1 MEKRLYIILS
11 ILIMS
16 LSIKASE
23 PDMLVTQKG
32 ETLNVYNL
40 DLTSSE
46 YIYYTLSDDVN
57 SPITKILK
65 EDVLIIKKSDGTKI
79 DPSQNTNI
87 ATRNAVVNPGAHDP
101 VTHRVTSTFYSKKAK
116 ENILVVE
123 DGVGQVLYMRILSD
137 QEKTLSVIKYVPNK
151 RPYNGEMPYYN
162 RERYVIPEY
171 VEYQNE
177 TYTVVSV
184 DNLAFC
190 RNINIHWRKDKMKE
204 IVFPSTLKAIGYRS
218 FSDRCCLSKIILP
231 ESIERIGDMAFISCG
246 GEAAFEQL
254 YIPKGVKYIGED
266 AFRCVGNNISPRGY
280 FQGNLTSMPDF
291 ITVGNCK
298 NYGIDEEAVEAY
310 EKRYFNK

>member
-137 QEKTLSVIKYVPNK
+137 QEKTLSVTKYRGDGK
-151 RPYNGEMPYYN
+151 SDYNDEK
-162 RERYVIPEY
+162 YVIPEY
-171 VEYQNE
+171 VEFQDE
-177 TYTVVSV
+177 KYTVISV
-184 DNLAFC
+184 DKSAFSPFGL
-190 RNINIHWRKDKMKE
+190 RDKIKE
-204 IVFPSTLKAIGYRS
+204 IVFPSTLKTIGNHS
-218 FSDRCCLSKIILP
+218 FAGRWHLSKIILP

-246 GEAAFEQL
+246 VKAAFEQL

-266 AFRCVGNNISPRGY
+266 AFRRVGNNVSFRGY

-291 ITVGNCK
+291 ITIGNCK

-310 EKRYFNK
+310 EKRYLNK

>member
-1 MEKRLYIILS
+1 M
-11 ILIMS
+11 
-16 LSIKASE
+16 
-23 PDMLVTQKG
+23 
-32 ETLNVYNL
+32 
-40 DLTSSE
+40 
-46 YIYYTLSDDVN
+46 
-57 SPITKILK
+57 
-65 EDVLIIKKSDGTKI
+65 LIIKKSDGTKI

-137 QEKTLSVIKYVPNK
+137 QEKTLSVTKYWGDGK
-151 RPYNGEMPYYN
+151 SDYNE
-162 RERYVIPEY
+162 EKYVIPEY
-171 VEYQNE
+171 VEHQNE

-184 DNLAFC
+184 DDLAFC

-266 AFRCVGNNISPRGY
+266 AFRCVGNNMSPRGY

-291 ITVGNCK
+291 ITIGNCK

>member
-1 MEKRLYIILS
+1 MEKRLYSILS

-101 VTHRVTSTFYSKKAK
+101 VTHRVTRTFYSKKAK
-116 ENILVVE
+116 ENLLVVE

-137 QEKTLSVIKYVPNK
+137 QEKTLSVTVHKGYSNSD
-151 RPYNGEMPYYN
+151 YNDEK
-162 RERYVIPEY
+162 YVIPEY
-171 VEYQNE
+171 VEFQDE
-177 TYTVVSV
+177 KYTVISV
-184 DNLAFC
+184 DVNAFSLFGF
-190 RNINIHWRKDKMKE
+190 RDKIKE
-204 IVFPSTLKAIGYRS
+204 IVFPSTLKTIGNNS
-218 FSDRCCLSKIILP
+218 FAGRRHLSKIILP
-231 ESIERIGDMAFISCG
+231 ESIERIGDNAFISCG
-246 GEAAFEQL
+246 DKAAFEQL

-266 AFRCVGNNISPRGY
+266 AFRWVGNNTSPRGY

-291 ITVGNCK
+291 ITIGNCK

>member
-1 MEKRLYIILS
+1 MKKRLYIILS

-137 QEKTLSVIKYVPNK
+137 QEKTLSVTKYRGDGK
-151 RPYNGEMPYYN
+151 SDYNE
-162 RERYVIPEY
+162 EKYVIPEY

-184 DNLAFC
+184 DDLAFY
-190 RNINIHWRKDKMKE
+190 RKNTNYWKDKIKE
-204 IVFPSTLKAIGYRS
+204 IVFPSTLKSIGVESLCGRWYIT
-218 FSDRCCLSKIILP
+218 KIILP
-231 ESIERIGDMAFISCG
+231 ESIERIGDDAFNSCG
-246 GEAAFEQL
+246 MKAAFEQL
-254 YIPKGVKYIGED
+254 YIPKGVKYIGKN
-266 AFRCVGNNISPRGY
+266 AFICVGNNISPRGY

-291 ITVGNCK
+291 ITIGNCK